1 VFVLGKLFLWLSEPA
16 NILLALLVFGAV
28 LLWLPWRRA
37 GRRVITATVFVM
49 CLIAALPIGH
59 VLITALENRFPTL
72 HSVEQPIDGII
83 VLGGAF
89 NALITE
95 QRGQLTIGDPSER
108 LTEFVALGRRFPAA
122 RMVFTGGAGSLLRPD
137 LKEAALAYR
146 FLADMG
152 FDAAR
157 VIHESESRSTFE
169 NAAFSYN
176 LVRPAKGE
184 RWLLVT
190 SASHMPRAVG
200 CFRKLGWEVIA
211 YPVDYRTTGKVR
223 LDWSFDFGV
232 GIGVLNGAA
241 YEWLGLIAYWVLG
254 RTSALFPG
262 P

>member
-1 VFVLGKLFLWLSEPA
+1 MLALGKIFLWLSEPA
-16 NILLALLVFGAV
+16 NILLALLVIGAV

-37 GRRVITATVFVM
+37 GRRVITATVLVM
-49 CLIAALPIGH
+49 CLIGALPIGH
-59 VLITALENRFPTL
+59 LLMTVLENRFPTV

-95 QRGQLTIGDPSER
+95 QRGQLAIGDPSER
-108 LTEFVALGRRFPAA
+108 LTEFVALGRLFPAA
-122 RMVFTGGAGSLLRPD
+122 KMVFSGGTGSLFRPD
-137 LKEAALAYR
+137 LKEAVLAHR
-146 FLADMG
+146 FFTDMG

-157 VIHESESRSTFE
+157 VIYESESRSTFE
-169 NAAFSYN
+169 NAAFSYD
-176 LVRPAKGE
+176 LVKPAKGE

-200 CFRKLGWEVIA
+200 CFRKVGWEVIA
-211 YPVDYRTTGKVR
+211 YPVDYHTTGNVR
-223 LDWSFDFGV
+223 LDWYFDFGV

-241 YEWLGLIAYWVLG
+241 YEWLGLITYWILG
-254 RTSALFPG
+254 RTSALLPG